1 MKFSCKREDLL
12 SAVSIAER
20 AVASKSSMAILEGL
34 YIEAKENE
42 IRFLGNNLELCID
55 CQIAGTVQ
63 EKGSCV
69 VKANLFSDAVKKLPY
84 SAEDVF
90 IEVNENKVI
99 FISCG
104 NAKFNF
110 STASADEFPRPQD
123 IMANDEFMISEAV
136 LKNMIRQTVYAIAQN
151 DTKPYLTGILFDIK
165 NNVINVVGC
174 DGYRLAIRRED
185 IIHET
190 ALKFIMQGKTAREL
204 LSILGD
210 TDYIVS
216 VKVSDKQAQLSLKNC
231 TITTRLIDGDY
242 LNYEGVAK
250 HENTLF
256 IVTDTKEILDSVE
269 CKNEK
274 LERLINMGRFISN
287 SLTTGI
293 NTKQMYRLKNK
304 LRASESREESRKIAD
319 EMEMLI
325 KAEVKN
331 AEDTIPLVELDSRL
345 GWEPSMEYMTDKE
358 HIEWKIKFE
367 KYILDFELPRIKQV
381 IEIDKP

>member
-12 SAVSIAER
+12 SAVSISER
-20 AVASKSSMAILEGL
+20 AVAAKSSMMILEGL
-34 YIEAKENE
+34 YIEAKESE

-55 CQIAGTVQ
+55 CQIPGKVEA
-63 EKGSCV
+63 KGSCV

-99 FISCG
+99 FISAG

-110 STASADEFPRPQD
+110 STASADEFPRPQE
-123 IMANDEFMISEAV
+123 IMANDEIMISEAV

-151 DTKPYLTGILFDIK
+151 DTKPYLTGILFDVK
-165 NNVINVVGC
+165 NNVLNIVGC

-216 VKVSDKQAQLSLKNC
+216 IKVSDKQAQLSLKNC

-256 IVTDTKEILDSVE
+256 IVTDTKEILDSVD
-269 CKNEK
+269 
-274 LERLINMGRFISN
+274 RAALI
-287 SLTTGI
+287 
-293 NTKQMYRLKNK
+293 
-304 LRASESREESRKIAD
+304 ASEAVKAHVLLHIEDGQVNINCETVLGQVKDKFEVDMQGDPISIAFNPRYLL
-319 EMEMLI
+319 E
-325 KAEVKN
+325 AFKN
-331 AEDTIPLVELDSRL
+331 ADCKEIKMSFSTALNPVVIQPADGNSFHYIVLPVRL
-345 GWEPSMEYMTDKE
+345 
-358 HIEWKIKFE
+358 H
-367 KYILDFELPRIKQV
+367 
-381 IEIDKP
+381 